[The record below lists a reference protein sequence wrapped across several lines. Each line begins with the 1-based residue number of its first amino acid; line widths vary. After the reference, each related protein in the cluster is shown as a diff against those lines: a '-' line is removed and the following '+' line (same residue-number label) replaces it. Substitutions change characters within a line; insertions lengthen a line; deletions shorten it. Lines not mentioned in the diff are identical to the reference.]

1 MGYKFKNRTSKDEPE
16 LKDLIPL
23 QIYIPKNMFQKLEM
37 ISAEREIPKTRLA
50 AYAIFNELELGD
62 QAFTF
67 RMDMPDEPY
76 INGEYAKQASL
87 LMNVINLFKN
97 GISLDFL
104 VMGKEMAKI
113 FDVKTLML
121 AYRELLENE
130 MVYEI
135 HPSKVKGIPG
145 KYHKDF
151 IHVMPVKVKYGPGEI
166 GNKLNGEGPLSDAIK
181 KSKK

>member
-1 MGYKFKNRTSKDEPE
+1 MGYKFKNRISKDEPE
-16 LKDLIPL
+16 LKDLMPL
-23 QIYIPKNMFQKLEM
+23 QIYITKNMFQKLEM
-37 ISAEREIPKTRLA
+37 ISAEKVIPKTRLA

-67 RMDMPDEPY
+67 NMEIPDEPY
-76 INGEYAKQASL
+76 VNGEYAKQASL

-104 VMGKEMAKI
+104 IMAKEMAKI
-113 FDVKTLML
+113 HDVKTLML

-130 MVYEI
+130 MVYET
-135 HPSKVKGIPG
+135 HPSKVRGIPG

-151 IHVMPVKVKYGPGEI
+151 IHVMPVKTSHGSGQVGN
-166 GNKLNGEGPLSDAIK
+166 NKLNGGIPLNDIINK
-181 KSKK
+181 K